1 MQAGQAIAKVFTI
14 QSPTAP
20 GVFGVVGR
28 TRETACRTGFSRSGT
43 DWAAIEASGDL
54 SIERGFEIVLE

>member
-1 MQAGQAIAKVFTI
+1 LSDGHAK
-14 QSPTAP
+14 PPAAP
-20 GVFGVVGR
+20 DFLGPAPIGR
-28 TRETACRTGFSRSGT
+28 RKRLPHRIPRSGT